1 MLDWQQEKWHGTW
14 HEAEYF
20 TQIHE
25 ILQAIVNA
33 AHTTLG
39 SGSGVSCESK
49 ANIACVYTE
58 HGGVMRREQLTMTT
72 RSLLGNIIHPTW
84 LPPMIRHYDV
94 TSNAIQLD
102 PDVLFDADR
111 IHCRWDHD
119 ASNQQRGRCITT
131 LPLAGHPWSL
141 NATLTQLTFI

>member
-1 MLDWQQEKWHGTW
+1 MAPGMKQNTSLKSMK
-14 HEAEYF
+14 YF
-20 TQIHE
+20 KLSLMRH
-25 ILQAIVNA
+25 
-33 AHTTLG
+33 TLG

-58 HGGVMRREQLTMTT
+58 HGGVMRRREQLTMTT

-111 IHCRWDHD
+111 IHCR
-119 ASNQQRGRCITT
+119 
-131 LPLAGHPWSL
+131 
-141 NATLTQLTFI
+141 